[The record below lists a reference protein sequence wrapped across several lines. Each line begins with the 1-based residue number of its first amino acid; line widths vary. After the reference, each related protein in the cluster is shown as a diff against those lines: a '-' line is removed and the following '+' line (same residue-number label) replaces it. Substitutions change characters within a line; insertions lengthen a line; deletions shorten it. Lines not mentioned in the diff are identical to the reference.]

1 LQFILF
7 VFTKGMSGM
16 KKISFLICL
25 IGLFTVAFL
34 IAPVTAALSFGS
46 IAPTS
51 GPVAGGTTVVITGA
65 EFTYTTS
72 VTFDSTAATSFTVNS
87 DTQITASTP
96 AHAAGAVN
104 VIVTTSNGTATG
116 SSVFTYIAPPTITSV
131 TPSSAVN
138 NGWQTIDIVGTG
150 FSGSAV
156 TLTKTGQ
163 STVTGATTAT
173 ADTATTLSRN
183 FNLNGIAAGT
193 WSVVILNTDG
203 GTTTGTFTVNSA
215 TASTVTAI
223 SPTSGTVNTT
233 VSTTI
238 TGTGFT
244 PTSAKIRL
252 YRSGNYIGGSVNSG
266 GTTTQLTGTFDLNQA
281 TTGTYDVCVLPDG
294 TETSKICSPTF
305 TILSAAAVNG
315 TIYIK
320 STPTSSKVFLGST
333 YQGYTPLTLDN
344 ITPGTYT
351 VLVQRAGY
359 NSYSE
364 SVKVTAGNTSY
375 VTASLVL
382 SPEETTVTTTV
393 PTTTITTVKTTAKST
408 AKLPTPWP
416 SATPTPA
423 SPVSILAILGAV
435 GVGFVVMRKY

>member
-1 LQFILF
+1 
-7 VFTKGMSGM
+7 M
-16 KKISFLICL
+16 KKISFLVCLICL
-25 IGLFTVAFL
+25 VAVAFL
-34 IAPVTAALSFGS
+34 IAPVAAAPTFGS
-46 IAPTS
+46 IVPAS
-51 GPVAGGTTVVITGA
+51 GPIAGGTAVVITGL
-65 EFTYTTS
+65 EFTNATS

-116 SSVFTYIAPPTITSV
+116 SSVFTYIAPPTISSI
-131 TPSSAVN
+131 TPTTAVN

-156 TLTKTGQ
+156 TLTQSGQ

-173 ADTATTLSRN
+173 SDTATTLSRN

-193 WSVVILNTDG
+193 WNLVILNTDG
-203 GTTTGTFTVNSA
+203 GTVTGSFTVNSA

-238 TGTGFT
+238 TGTGFV

-281 TTGTYDVCVLPDG
+281 TPGTYDVCVLPDG
-294 TETSKICSPTF
+294 IETSKICSPTF
-305 TILSAAAVNG
+305 TILSTAAVNG
-315 TIYIK
+315 TIYVK
-320 STPTSSKVFLGST
+320 SSPTSSKVFLNSN

-351 VLVQRAGY
+351 VQVQRAGY

-382 SPEETTVTTTV
+382 APEETTVTTTV
-393 PTTTITTVKTTAKST
+393 PTTTVTTVRTTAKST
-408 AKLPTPWP
+408 AKIPTPWP

-435 GVGFVVMRKY
+435 GVGFIILRKY

>member
-1 LQFILF
+1 
-7 VFTKGMSGM
+7 M
-16 KKISFLICL
+16 CL
-25 IGLFTVAFL
+25 ISLLAVAFL
-34 IAPVTAALSFGS
+34 VVPVVAIPTFGG
-46 IAPTS
+46 ITPAS
-51 GPVAGGTTVVITGA
+51 GPIAGGTVVVITGF
-65 EFTYTTS
+65 EFTNATS

-87 DTQITASTP
+87 DTQITATTP

-104 VIVTTSNGTATG
+104 VIVTTSIGTATG
-116 SSVFTYIAPPTITSV
+116 SSVFTYIAPPTISSI
-131 TPSSAVN
+131 TPTSAVN

-150 FSGSAV
+150 FSASAV
-156 TLTKTGQ
+156 TLEKDGQ

-203 GTTTGTFTVNSA
+203 GTVTGSFTVNGA

-244 PTSAKIRL
+244 PSSAKIRL
-252 YRSGNYIGGSVNSG
+252 YKSGNYIAGSVNSG
-266 GTTTQLTGTFDLNQA
+266 GTATQLTGTFDLNQA

-294 TETSKICSPTF
+294 AETSKICSPIF
-305 TILSAAAVNG
+305 TILSSAAVNG
-315 TIYIK
+315 TINVK
-320 STPTSSKVFLGST
+320 SSPTSSKVFLSSN

-382 SPEETTVTTTV
+382 APEETTVTTTV
-393 PTTTITTVKTTAKST
+393 PTTTITTVKTTKKST
-408 AKLPTPWP
+408 AKTPTPWP
-416 SATPTPA
+416 TDTPTPA
-423 SPVSILAILGAV
+423 SPVSIIAILGAV
-435 GVGFVVMRKY
+435 GLGLIVLRKY

>member
-1 LQFILF
+1 
-7 VFTKGMSGM
+7 M
-16 KKISFLICL
+16 KKICLIPFLIL
-25 IGLFTVAFL
+25 MILL
-34 IAPVTAALSFGS
+34 L
-46 IAPTS
+46 
-51 GPVAGGTTVVITGA
+51 PVAVSAVGNISVNSVPTGA
-65 EFTYTTS
+65 TIILDGITQGATTNTIVENVAS
-72 VTFDSTAATSFTVNS
+72 GSHTILLQKSGYQDYSQTVNVN
-87 DTQITASTP
+87 DNQTST
-96 AHAAGAVN
+96 VSQSL
-104 VIVTTSNGTATG
+104 VVTTS
-116 SSVFTYIAPPTITSV
+116 SPTISSI
-131 TPSSAVN
+131 TPTTAVN

-156 TLTKTGQ
+156 TLTQTGQ

-193 WSVVILNTDG
+193 WNLVILNTDG
-203 GTTTGTFTVNSA
+203 GTVTGTFTVNSA
-215 TASTVTAI
+215 TAATVTAI
-223 SPTSGTVNTT
+223 SPTSGIVNTT

-238 TGTGFT
+238 TGTGFV

-281 TTGTYDVCVLPDG
+281 TPGTYDVCVLPDG
-294 TETSKICSPTF
+294 VETSKICSPTF
-305 TILSAAAVNG
+305 TISSASALNG
-315 TIYIK
+315 TIYVK
-320 STPTSSKVFLGST
+320 SSPTSSKVFLSSN

-364 SVKVTAGNTSY
+364 SVQVTAGNTSY

-393 PTTTITTVKTTAKST
+393 PTTTVTTVKTTAKST
-408 AKLPTPWP
+408 AKVPTPWP

-423 SPVSILAILGAV
+423 SPVSVLAILGAV
-435 GVGFVVMRKY
+435 GVGYVVLRKL